1 MFIKIIQMFYYYFFI
16 LCYNTAMYSVLIP
29 TLFLLIVLVFIS
41 FLYKDAK
48 RNTHDNNQE
57 LPYFTEIETSMGY
70 IRNSILESGRFI
82 YRKNVDPEVKY
93 DNEVYNSLR
102 HAGTLYAMYMYE
114 KLGLES
120 KYRDERL
127 VSSKYFVE
135 KYVKQLDN
143 GNYAVITIPEEEGIK
158 YTIAKTGA
166 SGVALCSL
174 CNLYE
179 DKELELSIL
188 RGIGEFLISMISD
201 EGDVYAFYNL
211 DDNTINKEAQA
222 IYYPAEAAAGLL
234 ALYEIDPQQ
243 KWLDAVKKILLYIA
257 KTRKTLELEIPF
269 DHWSV
274 FAIEKLISRKLLNE
288 EEKIELVEYA
298 QQMIIPV
305 LSDQITNPKHSYCGA
320 FKENIRPCSIGTIM
334 EGLASVYFI
343 TENTQLR
350 TIIYKALTIGCH
362 FLSKVQVKT
371 GENAGGLPNSANWVV
386 AGVTPNASIIRIDNV
401 QHVVLAWLRFQQIIK
416 FTGNY

>member
-1 MFIKIIQMFYYYFFI
+1 M
-16 LCYNTAMYSVLIP
+16 TDMYSILIP
-29 TLFLLIVLVFIS
+29 ALFLLIVLVFVS

-48 RNTHDNNQE
+48 RSTHENNRE
-57 LPYFTEIETSMGY
+57 LPYFSEIETSMNY
-70 IRNSILESGRFI
+70 IKNCILESGRFV
-82 YRKNVDPEVKY
+82 YRKNVNPEITY
-93 DNEVYNSLR
+93 DNNVYNSLR

-114 KLGLES
+114 KMGLES
-120 KYRDERL
+120 KYRDDRL
-127 VSSKYFVE
+127 VSSKYFIE

-143 GNYAVITIPEEEGIK
+143 GYYAVVTYPEEEGINYK
-158 YTIAKTGA
+158 IAKTGA
-166 SGVALCSL
+166 SGIALCAL

-179 DKELELSIL
+179 EKELELSLL
-188 RGIGEFLISMISD
+188 RGIGEFLISMMSD

-211 DDNTINKEAQA
+211 DDKTINREAQA
-222 IYYPAEAAAGLL
+222 IFYPAEAASGLL
-234 ALYEIDPQQ
+234 ALYDIDPQQ

-257 KTRKTLELEIPF
+257 KTRKAMDLEIPF

-274 FAIEKLISRKLLNE
+274 LSVEKLLSKKLLNF
-288 EEKIELVEYA
+288 EEKKELTEYA

-305 LSDQITNPKHSYCGA
+305 LSDQITNPKHSYYGA

-371 GENAGGLPNSANWVV
+371 GENAGGLPNSANWVK
-386 AGVTPNASIIRIDNV
+386 AGVTPNASVIRIDNV
-401 QHVVLAWLRFQQIIK
+401 QHVVLAWMRFQQILK